1 MATRATLPAVA
12 AGRLTLSFETRRP
25 QRRRRLCFDV
35 MAGETLVAHVRTVVM
50 PGADTARFSAVIDVP
65 ATATGQLTVVAWPL
79 RRGEDGDTPDEAAL
93 PFRVGIGP
101 ATGMGGVLGRTL
113 GGAGGAAR

>member
-35 MAGETLVAHVRTVVM
+35 MAGDALIAHVRAVVT
-50 PGADTARFSAVIDVP
+50 PGTDTARFSVVVNVP
-65 ATATGQLTVVAWPL
+65 AAAAGQLTVVAWPL
-79 RRGEDGDTPDEAAL
+79 RRGEDAAAPDEAAL
-93 PFRVGIGP
+93 PFRVAIVR
-101 ATGMGGVLGRTL
+101 ATGVGGVLGRTL